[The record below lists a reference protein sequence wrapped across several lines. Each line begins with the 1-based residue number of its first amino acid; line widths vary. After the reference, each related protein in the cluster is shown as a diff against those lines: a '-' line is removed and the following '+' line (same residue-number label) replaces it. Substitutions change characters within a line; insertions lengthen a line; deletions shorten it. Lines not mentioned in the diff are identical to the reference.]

1 MNNVLEDSLF
11 VSQNRKF
18 DEIQS
23 TVRQF
28 SAEYVGNSIIKDN
41 IFAVIQNYA
50 RKKEIALEMLRY
62 PIHDDELWALTFLKQ
77 DTIFVC
83 VNTALPLCKQFF
95 AAAHELYHIYCY
107 VESADQSYIKNGS
120 MLDSATG
127 DETGRTQEDLEA
139 NAFAGLLLMPDQL
152 LHEQIL
158 LYGLDKDL
166 VTVDSVLMLMDMF
179 AMPYKAVVLRLFESG
194 NISHQQAEK
203 LLEVGSADVMERVSL
218 TGKAKRWQLDGKGT
232 ESFGTLLEKVEYN
245 RQHEYLTESREKED
259 VAYLTQLKKST
270 AWIEGGQI
278 EVKRYAL
285 LDTDFISKTHSVQDD
300 GGNHLIDRVMELPGY
315 EFFCHAQIVTELNRY
330 NADAPIWL
338 SEKIGAQ
345 KIKSYTDQEILESLS
360 LVRGPLACATYTQML
375 KLACDAFSR
384 DYFSEHYRALED
396 ADYATISNEDYLK
409 ELQLLDIEVGKKN
422 NLGEIK
428 SFVLLQVL
436 SVMLGEQIYVFC
448 SDDKN
453 ARNRATNFED
463 VRCTSL
469 VSAFSRL
476 KEEANWVI
484 DDAEP
489 YIEALVEFYQ
499 EHNQVILRVMEPL
512 KVADCSVYHVDRYY
526 GKSLR
531 KNLWS

>member
-1 MNNVLEDSLF
+1 MNNVLENSLF
-11 VSQNRKF
+11 VSQNKKF

-23 TVRQF
+23 IVRQF
-28 SAEYVGNSIIKDN
+28 SAEYVGNSVIKDN

-50 RKKEIALEMLRY
+50 RKKEIALELLRY

-107 VESADQSYIKNGS
+107 VENADQSYIKNGS

-127 DETGRTQEDLEA
+127 DETGKTQEDLEA

-166 VTVDSVLMLMDMF
+166 VSVDSALMLMDMF

-203 LLEVGSADVMERVSL
+203 LLEVSSADVMKRVSL

-245 RQHEYLTESREKED
+245 RQH
-259 VAYLTQLKKST
+259 
-270 AWIEGGQI
+270 
-278 EVKRYAL
+278 
-285 LDTDFISKTHSVQDD
+285 
-300 GGNHLIDRVMELPGY
+300 
-315 EFFCHAQIVTELNRY
+315 
-330 NADAPIWL
+330 
-338 SEKIGAQ
+338 
-345 KIKSYTDQEILESLS
+345 
-360 LVRGPLACATYTQML
+360 
-375 KLACDAFSR
+375 
-384 DYFSEHYRALED
+384 
-396 ADYATISNEDYLK
+396 LK
-409 ELQLLDIEVGKKN
+409 ELERLDIEVGKKN

-453 ARNRATNFED
+453 ARNGATNFED
-463 VRCTSL
+463 VRCISL
-469 VSAFSRL
+469 VSVFSRL
-476 KEEANWVI
+476 KEESNWTLA
-484 DDAEP
+484 DAEP
-489 YIEALVEFYQ
+489 YIESLIAFYQ
-499 EHNQVILRVMEPL
+499 KHHQTTFRVMEASEVRRLQRIPCRQVLQEIFDGKFIEL
-512 KVADCSVYHVDRYY
+512 KNGMLRY
-526 GKSLR
+526 KQ
-531 KNLWS
+531 